1 MNSKAEEREA
11 GERQA
16 EHRGVISPGATIG
29 ILGGGQLGRM
39 TAMAARTM
47 GYRVLVLDP
56 DPACPAR
63 PVADECITANW
74 DDVGAAA
81 ALARLS
87 DVVTLE
93 IEQIAVESLRAA
105 EEFAPVRPKPEML
118 RVIQDR
124 ILQREWLAAGGFPQ
138 GEWRAVRSLEELQ
151 SAVKALGGRVYMKS
165 ARGGYDGRSQAKI
178 GFGSGPADAEEI
190 AAAWKSL
197 GERDAVVERA
207 QELAMELSVMV
218 ARSPSGEVRAFPPAT
233 NHHERQILAW
243 SVLPLML
250 HKDVAAQ
257 VDAGELEH
265 RARTLALEIAEA
277 FALQGLVAV
286 EMFLTADGQLL
297 VNELAPRPHN
307 SYHAS
312 ERACVTSQFEQAVR
326 AACGLPLGETD
337 VVIPAAIVNLLGDV
351 WLQGREPN
359 WTAALAVP
367 GVRLHLYEKQVAK
380 PGRKMGH
387 LSAVG
392 RTPEEAVERVLEAKA
407 KL

>member
-1 MNSKAEEREA
+1 M
-11 GERQA
+11 
-16 EHRGVISPGATIG
+16 ISPGATIG

-74 DDVGAAA
+74 DDAEAAA
-81 ALARLS
+81 ELARKS

-93 IEQIAVESLRAA
+93 IEQIAIESLRAA
-105 EEFAPVRPKPEML
+105 DQFAPVRPRPEML
-118 RVIQDR
+118 RIIQDR

-138 GEWRAVRSLEELQ
+138 GDWRAVRSLEDLEA
-151 SAVKALGGRVYMKS
+151 AVDALGGRVFMKS

-178 GFGSGPADAEEI
+178 GFGPGPEPDEV

-197 GERDAVVERA
+197 GERAAVVERA
-207 QELAMELSVMV
+207 QDLAMELSVMV
-218 ARSPSGEVRAFPPAT
+218 ARSPSGEVKAFPPAT

-250 HKDVAAQ
+250 PKQVAAQ
-257 VDAGELEH
+257 VDAAELEY
-265 RARTLALEIAEA
+265 RARTIALEIAEA
-277 FALQGLVAV
+277 FALQGLLAV
-286 EMFLTADGQLL
+286 EMFLTSAGKLL

-307 SYHAS
+307 SYHES
-312 ERACVTSQFEQAVR
+312 ERGCVTSQFEQAVR
-326 AACGLPLGETD
+326 AACGLPLGETE
-337 VVIPAAIVNLLGDV
+337 VVTPAAIVNLLGEV
-351 WLQGREPN
+351 WLRGREPDFA
-359 WTAALAVP
+359 AALAVP

-387 LSAVG
+387 LSAIG

>member
-1 MNSKAEEREA
+1 
-11 GERQA
+11 
-16 EHRGVISPGATIG
+16 VISPGATIG

-74 DDVGAAA
+74 DDAEAAA
-81 ALARLS
+81 ELARKS

-105 EEFAPVRPKPEML
+105 DQYAPVRPRPEML
-118 RVIQDR
+118 RIIQDR
-124 ILQREWLAAGGFPQ
+124 ILQREWLAEGGFPQ
-138 GEWRAVRSLEELQ
+138 GDWQAVRSLEDLEA
-151 SAVKALGGRVYMKS
+151 AVDALGGRVFMKS

-178 GFGSGPADAEEI
+178 GLGPGPEPDEV

-197 GERDAVVERA
+197 GERAAVVERA
-207 QELAMELSVMV
+207 QDLAMELSVMV
-218 ARSPSGEVRAFPPAT
+218 ARSPSGEVKAFPPAT

-250 HKDVAAQ
+250 PKEVAAQ
-257 VDAGELEH
+257 VDAAELEH
-265 RARTLALEIAEA
+265 RARSIALEIAEA
-277 FALQGLVAV
+277 FALQGLLAV
-286 EMFLTADGQLL
+286 EMFLTSDGKLL

-307 SYHAS
+307 SYHES
-312 ERACVTSQFEQAVR
+312 ERGCVTSQFEQAVR

-337 VVIPAAIVNLLGDV
+337 VVTPAAIVNLLGEV
-351 WLQGREPN
+351 WLEGREPN
-359 WTAALAVP
+359 FAAALAVP

-387 LSAVG
+387 LSAIG

>member
-1 MNSKAEEREA
+1 LSHGGKS
-11 GERQA
+11 
-16 EHRGVISPGATIG
+16 GVISPGATIG

-74 DDVGAAA
+74 DDAEAAA
-81 ALARLS
+81 ELARKS

-105 EEFAPVRPKPEML
+105 DQFAPVRPRPEML
-118 RVIQDR
+118 RIIQDR

-138 GEWRAVRSLEELQ
+138 GDWRAVRSLEDLEA
-151 SAVKALGGRVYMKS
+151 AVDALGGRVFMKS

-178 GFGSGPADAEEI
+178 GFGAGPEPDEV

-197 GERDAVVERA
+197 GERPAVVERA
-207 QELAMELSVMV
+207 QDLAMELSVMV
-218 ARSPSGEVRAFPPAT
+218 ARSPSGEVKAFPPAT

-250 HKDVAAQ
+250 PKQVAAQ
-257 VDAGELEH
+257 VDAAELEY
-265 RARTLALEIAEA
+265 RARTIALEIAEA
-277 FALQGLVAV
+277 FALQGLLAV
-286 EMFLTADGQLL
+286 EMFLTSAGKLL

-307 SYHAS
+307 SYHES
-312 ERACVTSQFEQAVR
+312 ERGCVTSQFEQAVR
-326 AACGLPLGETD
+326 AACGLPLGETE
-337 VVIPAAIVNLLGDV
+337 VVTPAAIVNLLGEV
-351 WLQGREPN
+351 WLQGREPDFA
-359 WTAALAVP
+359 AALAVP

-387 LSAVG
+387 LSAIG